1 VVGLCAAIKQL
12 CTKNEAVKT
21 IYELGGLPPT
31 VNVLVAYLGNPLVV
45 KHTCSVLRCVAQID
59 DYKVDVAKSIPLIL
73 RAMEIHMK
81 NVGVCEQVC
90 ATLANVALKQ
100 TELLKIIAENG
111 GIPLIVQ
118 AIREHLKDT
127 AQSKK
132 GNVAIFVR
140 QACLAIR
147 NMVVR
152 NVENRQPFLDEGVG
166 PLLREAHKYRHCDD
180 EAYAALRDLQCEV
193 ASLNRKYTQAAAYEK
208 ASNFRDTFEESKNL
222 EKTIQSEAR
231 APFAK
236 N

>member
-1 VVGLCAAIKQL
+1 MGVGLCAAIKQL

-127 AQSKK
+127 AQSKN

-166 PLLREAHKYRHCDD
+166 PLLR
-180 EAYAALRDLQCEV
+180 EV